1 MKTLFLLLISATT
14 YGQVWTSLGAGLT
27 NQYLSA
33 ELQVGARVGQNTLSV
48 GYIAMPKNTQPT
60 LFNIR
65 AGYLIGMVHVYAGY
79 VRHHQSND
87 YKERN
92 YDTWQLGAA
101 YNFCYYKRT
110 TFYVSSAYS
119 PKFITGNIGMT
130 YNLFKD

>member
-27 NQYLSA
+27 NKYF
-33 ELQVGARVGQNTLSV
+33 
-48 GYIAMPKNTQPT
+48 KNTQPT

-65 AGYLIGMVHVYAGY
+65 AGYLVGMVHIYAGY

-92 YDTWQLGAA
+92 YDTWQVGAS